1 MGFFNMA
8 KLRVVTLGQTNENIG
23 FWNLSQKIT
32 DLKAFAPRWGFF
44 DVEHISHIIAKGIS

>member
-1 MGFFNMA
+1 MA
-8 KLRVVTLGQTNENIG
+8 KLRVVTLGQTDENTG

-32 DLKAFAPRWGFF
+32 VLKAFAPRWGFF